1 MALGA
6 AQQPRLVYQPNAG
19 GVARTPEYMLD
30 LAQKMGVYIPE
41 GVDIQ
46 FVDPALLANKVGA
59 QAEYGQLGK
68 YLGDDPSK
76 VMTWDGMAHD
86 LTGKI
91 PVRISNELLTSDE
104 SAVAHIAHESFEL
117 GNFEAEGQWTQRFYI
132 QQTAAPAQGGLQAS
146 WHSQAWDYADQI
158 VLKMRGQ

>member
-1 MALGA
+1 MAP
-6 AQQPRLVYQPNAG
+6 QSIRK
-19 GVARTPEYMLD
+19 RD
-30 LAQKMGVYIPE
+30 HRHIK
-41 GVDIQ
+41 
-46 FVDPALLANKVGA
+46 
-59 QAEYGQLGK
+59 
-68 YLGDDPSK
+68 LGDH
-76 VMTWDGMAHD
+76 THMAHD

-132 QQTAAPAQGGLQAS
+132 QQTAAPSQGGLQAS